1 MRRLLPTRTAR
12 RSCTQHL
19 VILALAT
26 AVSACSSQ
34 PVAPDGPPADTAGD
48 APADQPQGDG
58 GPGADADAVQPPDD
72 LGYFP
77 PGFLWG
83 TASAAFQSEGGNEN
97 SDWTQWAATPG
108 KIKNGDK
115 PDDGPDYFTHFD
127 EDHDRAM
134 TARHNAIRVGI
145 EWSRIYPTADSFDND
160 TPDPAALDF
169 YDRLLASIRTRA
181 MKPMITL
188 QHLTL
193 PDWLLDLNDLQ
204 NKKGWLDPAIIPRF
218 TEFARR
224 MAARFGD
231 RVDLWLTINE
241 PQTVVLAGYLVG
253 YFPPGEIANFDD
265 SMQVYANMIRAHAAA
280 YDAIK
285 AADTVD
291 ADGDGKPALVSF
303 ATHNRVFQAAEASN
317 PDDVRAADRLR
328 DFTNHFFLRAVTKG
342 DMDFNYDGKF
352 DGPNEVQDDPT
363 LKNRLDYIGL
373 NYYGLS
379 VVTYLG
385 DNIPILGLPALV
397 DLRTPNPKT
406 DVGWDIYP
414 QGFGTVLD
422 ELVQY
427 NLPIHI
433 TENGVADQGDTQKAR
448 FVAEHLLEALKAIGR
463 GVDVRGYFYW
473 ALTDNFEWAE
483 GYCPRF
489 GLWRVDYTSTQRT
502 RTATAAVA
510 TLQSIIE
517 ANTIPAGLLD
527 SLPPYGRAVRCDP

>member
-1 MRRLLPTRTAR
+1 VL
-12 RSCTQHL
+12 
-19 VILALAT
+19 LALAAAGWT
-26 AVSACSSQ
+26 ACSS
-34 PVAPDGPPADTAGD
+34 PPAAPDGPPSDTAGD
-48 APADQPQGDG
+48 APADLPPPGDG
-58 GPGADADAVQPPDD
+58 GPGADADAVQPADD

-83 TASAAFQSEGGNEN
+83 TASAAFQAEGGNEN

-108 KIKNGDK
+108 KIKNGDQ

-145 EWSRIYPTADSFDND
+145 EWSRIYPTAESFDND

-181 MKPMITL
+181 MTPMITL
-188 QHLTL
+188 HHLST
-193 PDWLLDLNDLQ
+193 PVWLHDLDDRTNH
-204 NKKGWLDPAIIPRF
+204 NGWVDPAIVPKF
-218 TEFARR
+218 AEFARR
-224 MAARFGD
+224 MAARYGD

-241 PQTVVLAGYLVG
+241 PQTLALVG
-253 YFPPGEIANFDD
+253 YVAGTFPPGDTLNFDGARAA
-265 SMQVYANMIRAHAAA
+265 YLNMIRGHAAA

-291 ADGDGKPALVSF
+291 ADGDGTPALISF
-303 ATHNRVFQAAEASN
+303 ATHNRVFQAAHADN

-328 DFTNHFFLRAVTKG
+328 FITNHLFIQAVTAG
-342 DMDFNYDGKF
+342 NVDTDFNGDF
-352 DGPNEVQDDPT
+352 DGPDDVKADPS
-363 LKNRLDYIGL
+363 LMNRLDYIGL
-373 NYYGLS
+373 NYYGLTT
-379 VVTYLG
+379 VTYLG
-385 DNIPILGLPALV
+385 DNIPILGLPQIV

-414 QGFGTVLD
+414 QGLGTVLD

-427 NLPIHI
+427 SLPIHI

-489 GLWRVDYTSTQRT
+489 GLWRVDYTSSQRT

-517 ANTIPAGLLD
+517 ANTVQAGLLD
-527 SLPPYGRAVRCDP
+527 SLPPYGQAVRCDP